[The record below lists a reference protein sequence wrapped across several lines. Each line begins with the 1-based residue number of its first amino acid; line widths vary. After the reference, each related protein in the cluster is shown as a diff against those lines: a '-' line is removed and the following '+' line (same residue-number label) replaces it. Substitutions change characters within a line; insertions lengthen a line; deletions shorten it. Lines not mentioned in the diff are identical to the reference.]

1 MIYTFKK
8 EYSISLMEE
17 NFLLSFVG
25 TSLLEYAYL
34 ERNIDSLQMTNEKI
48 KFRQSKK
55 MYKMFNVKVQSTI
68 L

>member
-34 ERNIDSLQMTNEKI
+34 ERNIDSLQMTNVKNKI
-48 KFRQSKK
+48 
-55 MYKMFNVKVQSTI
+55 
-68 L
+68 